1 MVVRTSNTL
10 VAPELPTRL
19 LLSFFN
25 TSLIVCPAFFLCLLL
40 NSSVHR
46 IRSSALTNVRQ
57 ERNFQEFCT
66 LYLLY
71 KLLILLLFRC
81 DIKAVRCPTPHG
93 NNVHTIWHRGKI
105 ATTIG
110 TSWRPVR
117 IPTEGN
123 RTTIVNGLLLVS
135 SQIGIILL
143 AFSIVHRIISTD
155 MIVRFVLYLCHLA
168 TSTEKD
174 SCTEQYQ
181 RTDIFKVFHIQNA

>member
-1 MVVRTSNTL
+1 MFWITLRTDILIHLLYQINEVGIGAECTIHIEDTTTNLPVDIVTVPVIGFQRVAECLSKASQSLFVIVRTDNTIE
-10 VAPELPTRL
+10 APELPTRL

-66 LYLLY
+66 LYFLY

-93 NNVHTIWHRGKI
+93 NDVHTIWHRGKI

-110 TSWRPVR
+110 TSW
-117 IPTEGN
+117 
-123 RTTIVNGLLLVS
+123 
-135 SQIGIILL
+135 
-143 AFSIVHRIISTD
+143 
-155 MIVRFVLYLCHLA
+155 
-168 TSTEKD
+168 
-174 SCTEQYQ
+174 
-181 RTDIFKVFHIQNA
+181 